1 MKTRITFPL
10 LLTLLCVSWTDRFAA
25 AQDGHEFK
33 ICQGYYALCSASTC
47 TPTGNRIRVNGTP
60 RMFPEA
66 DCTCPIFSG
75 NAIADVIGGN
85 MKGSCAAPSPDGIWS
100 LYSLMVEMPQ
110 EINGWVTSGPK
121 AAAPP
126 LVCSANDH
134 QGDQQ
139 VNCFSF
145 ECDTQRYINGVP
157 VATCHCAM
165 GESPAAQPVPPD
177 TAFLTQA
184 GQKHP
189 SVCFKHPV
197 AGTISFELLTN
208 SD

>member
-1 MKTRITFPL
+1 MRTRIAFPL
-10 LLTLLCVSWTDRFAA
+10 LLTLFCLLWTTRFAA
-25 AQDGHEFK
+25 AQNQHDFQ
-33 ICQGYYALCSASTC
+33 ICQGYFALCSASTC
-47 TPTGNRIRVNGTP
+47 TPTGKTIQVNGASQP
-60 RMFPEA
+60 FFEA

-75 NAIADVIGGN
+75 NSIADVIGGN
-85 MKGSCAAPSPDGIWS
+85 MQGSCQPPSPNGVWS
-100 LYSLMVEMPQ
+100 LFSLMSQIPQ
-110 EINGWVTSGPK
+110 EMNGWVTSGPK

-126 LVCSANDH
+126 QVCPANDN

-145 ECDTQRYINGVP
+145 ACDTQRYVNGVP

-165 GESPAAQPVPPD
+165 GESPDATAVPPN

-189 SVCFKHPV
+189 AVCFNHPV
-197 AGTISFELLTN
+197 AGTMSPQ
-208 SD
+208 